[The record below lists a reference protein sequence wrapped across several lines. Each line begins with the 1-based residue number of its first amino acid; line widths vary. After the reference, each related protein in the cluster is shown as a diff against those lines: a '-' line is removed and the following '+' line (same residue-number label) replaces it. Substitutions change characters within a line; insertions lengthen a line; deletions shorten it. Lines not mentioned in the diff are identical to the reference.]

1 MIKYVRDYID
11 EYESGT
17 ILFNQERVD
26 LVAYIYR
33 EIVPRL
39 DKKEVYFDEKMI
51 ENCIKFIEKWFFKL
65 ENFQKFIISF
75 VFLRYSANDRN
86 VYKTILIM
94 MGRGGGKNGLVSGI
108 IAFLLSPFH
117 GIKNY
122 NVSLVAN
129 SEDQAKTSFEE
140 IYNTI

>member
-75 VFLRYSANDRN
+75 VFLRY
-86 VYKTILIM
+86 
-94 MGRGGGKNGLVSGI
+94 
-108 IAFLLSPFH
+108 
-117 GIKNY
+117 
-122 NVSLVAN
+122 
-129 SEDQAKTSFEE
+129 
-140 IYNTI
+140 